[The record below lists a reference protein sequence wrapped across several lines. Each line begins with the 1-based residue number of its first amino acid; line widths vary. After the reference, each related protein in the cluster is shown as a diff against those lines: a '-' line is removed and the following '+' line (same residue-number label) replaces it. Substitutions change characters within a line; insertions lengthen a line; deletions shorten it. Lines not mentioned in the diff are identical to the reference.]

1 MAADNKRSMSPVDAL
16 WLNMDTPENLMVIE
30 GVMMFAAPIDAA
42 RAAVALRMRLPDR
55 YPVFR
60 QIPVAS
66 RNPLGGY
73 NWVDAVDFD
82 IDDHIVVAQLDRP
95 GDDETLQRYVSGLM
109 SQPLDRDKPLWQIHI
124 VYGYGEGSAMVARF
138 HHALADGTALARVL
152 LELTDDEPDED
163 LKQADR
169 QRRQSAGNGGGPSSS
184 LPSLGGLVGSATG
197 AVNDAVR
204 GGLHTMS
211 RIADLADPARFQDA
225 MNLAGST
232 PEIVNK
238 LLLAGRPD
246 SPLTGAVGVEKVAV
260 WSRPH
265 DLVEIKDSGRRMDA
279 TINDMMVAAV
289 AGAIRTHIIDHGGD
303 PQDLATMV
311 PVNLRPLDKP
321 LPRELGNKFALVML
335 NLPIGADSPQARVEQ
350 ASRRMDTIKS
360 SPEAVLTFGVI
371 EALGAINPQFART
384 MIDFFSAK
392 GVGVTTN
399 VPGPRWP
406 RYFAGVPVTSVL
418 GWAPS
423 AGMQTLNECIF
434 SFDGTIRVGFKADRE
449 NVPDPHSLVA
459 AFDSELI
466 DLSQI

>member
-1 MAADNKRSMSPVDAL
+1 MAGDTKRSMSPVDTL

-30 GVMMFAAPIDAA
+30 GVMMFAEPIDVA
-42 RAAVALRMRLPDR
+42 RATAALRLRLPDR

-60 QIPVAS
+60 QIPAQS

-73 NWVDAVDFD
+73 YWVDDPDFD
-82 IDDHIVVAQLDRP
+82 VAHHVVEATLDRP

-109 SQPLDRDKPLWQIHI
+109 SKPLDRDRPLWQIHI
-124 VYGYGEGSAMVARF
+124 VHGYRDGSAMIARF

-152 LELTDDEPDED
+152 LELTDDSVDDD
-163 LKQADR
+163 LIEAD
-169 QRRQSAGNGGGPSSS
+169 QSGRATTTDSTRGTS
-184 LPSLGGLVGSATG
+184 LPSLGSLMGSATG

-211 RIADLADPARFQDA
+211 RIADMADPARFSDA
-225 MNLAGST
+225 INLASST

-238 LLLAGRPD
+238 LLLAGRPV
-246 SPLTGAVGVEKVAV
+246 SPLTGAVGVDKVAV

-265 DLVEIKDSGRRMDA
+265 DLTDIKESGRRQGA

-289 AGAIRTHIIDHGGD
+289 AGAIRTHVIDHGAD

-311 PVNLRPLDKP
+311 PVNLRPLDQP

-335 NLPIGADSPQARVEQ
+335 SLPIGADTPRARLELATQ
-350 ASRRMDTIKS
+350 RMDTIKS
-360 SPEAVLTFGVI
+360 SPEAVMTFGVI
-371 EALGAINPQFART
+371 EALGAINPHLART

-399 VPGPRWP
+399 VPGPRRP

-423 AGMQTLNECIF
+423 AGIQTLNECIF
-434 SFDGTIRVGFKADRE
+434 SFDGGIRVGFKADRD
-449 NVPDPHSLVA
+449 NVPDPHGLVA
-459 AFDSELI
+459 AFDDELI
-466 DLSQI
+466 ALAQI